1 MSTQLSP
8 EQLRAPE
15 GIRILYAGAAI
26 VACLVGVYFIHDV
39 VAPVFLAITL
49 VLTVRPLVVWLD
61 GHRVPKILGSLIGML
76 VVFLVLL
83 AILFAVTVAMIQFVQ
98 AMPAYAD
105 RFNQIY
111 NSVYQQMIAW
121 GISETTITEWLRSF
135 DYTRLLGYVTGVMSS
150 VQFWATFVG
159 SLFLF
164 VAFVAVDM
172 TDTTEPRSKLAVVKP
187 NLAAALLDFSWRVRR
202 YWIVNTIFG
211 LCVALINMGILAWLQ
226 IPLVLT
232 WGILA
237 FVTAYIPN
245 VGFLIGMIPPAL
257 MALLARDVQTM
268 LIMVGL
274 YVVVNFIASMVIQP
288 KVTGDA
294 VGLNITT
301 TFISLVFWAI
311 VIGPL
316 GPILAVPLTLF
327 CKSVFFDAYP
337 RTRWVS
343 VFMGGNLKELGGA
356 QPVPPLESPAVQD
369 DPLVEPE
376 PDAHTHAQP
385 ASDDDA
391 DAEPASEP
399 VAETATGSE
408 PLAVSEN
415 KSPPA

>member
-1 MSTQLSP
+1 MSTQTDV
-8 EQLRAPE
+8 EGLRPPE

-26 VACLVGVYFIHDV
+26 VACLIGIYFIHDV

-49 VLTVRPLVVWLD
+49 VLTVRPLVLWLNH
-61 GHRVPKILGSLIGML
+61 HRVPKLVSSLIGMV
-76 VVFLVLL
+76 VVFLVLM
-83 AILFAVTVAMIQFVQ
+83 AILFAVTVALIQFGQ
-98 AMPAYAD
+98 AIPAYAD
-105 RFNQIY
+105 RFNDLY
-111 NSVYQQMIAW
+111 NAASQQLIAW
-121 GISETTITEWLRSF
+121 GVSQTTITEWLLTF
-135 DYTRLLGYVTGVMSS
+135 DYTRLLGYITGLMSS

-164 VAFVAVDM
+164 VAFVAVDL
-172 TDTTEPRSKLAVVKP
+172 TDTTEQRAKLAAVKP
-187 NLAAALLDFSWRVRR
+187 NLAAALLDFSWRVRK

-211 LCVALINMGILAWLQ
+211 LVVALINMSILAWLQ

-257 MALLARDVQTM
+257 MALLARDAQTM
-268 LIMVGL
+268 LIMVAAYL
-274 YVVVNFIASMVIQP
+274 VVNFIASMVIQP

-311 VIGPL
+311 IMGPL

-343 VFMGGNLKELGGA
+343 VFMGGSLQELGGA
-356 QPVPPLESPAVQD
+356 ETVPPLEAPTVKD

-376 PDAHTHAQP
+376 PEPQAQ
-385 ASDDDA
+385 AEAIA
-391 DAEPASEP
+391 DAEQIA
-399 VAETATGSE
+399 
-408 PLAVSEN
+408 
-415 KSPPA
+415 KSPREKS